1 LGVTGGRFLSMTAH
15 PAWPLWQPSWIWFMS
30 IIWRTPV
37 DWSIFGCLIGGHQS
51 SPCST
56 SP

>member
-1 LGVTGGRFLSMTAH
+1 MTSATAH
-15 PAWPLWQPSWIWFMS
+15 LTWPLWQPSWIWFPS
-30 IIWRTPV
+30 IIWWTSVSTGP
-37 DWSIFGCLIGGHQS
+37 IFLWLIGGYQS